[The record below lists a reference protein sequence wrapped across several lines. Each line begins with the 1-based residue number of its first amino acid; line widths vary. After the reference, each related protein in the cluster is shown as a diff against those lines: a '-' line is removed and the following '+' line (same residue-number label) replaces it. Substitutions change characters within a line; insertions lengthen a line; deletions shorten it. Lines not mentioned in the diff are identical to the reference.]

1 MIKDTRTGVFMP
13 TPKIIAIDGPAA
25 SGKST
30 VGKMLA
36 DDLGYLFFDTGVMYR
51 AVTLAALEAGI
62 SVQDADAITELAENV
77 IIDIRPASL
86 QDGRSSDIL
95 LNNRDIT
102 WMIRKPEVD
111 QNVSL
116 VSTYPGVRKALTAQQ
131 RRIGNTEKLVMVGRD
146 IGTVVLPRAD
156 LKIYLDASAEE
167 RALRRF
173 KEQSRRENAQALE
186 EILNDIHRRDLI
198 DSTRKVA
205 PLHPA
210 EDAIIV
216 NTDGMDVAE
225 VVEKVSALVHNLAAE
240 DPV

>member
-1 MIKDTRTGVFMP
+1 M
-13 TPKIIAIDGPAA
+13 PKIIAIDGPAA

-30 VGKMLA
+30 VGKKLA

-77 IIDIRPASL
+77 VIEIRPASL
-86 QDGRSSDIL
+86 QDGRNSDVL
-95 LNNRDIT
+95 LNKRDIT
-102 WMIRKPEVD
+102 WSIRKPEVD

-116 VSTYPGVRKALTAQQ
+116 VSSYSGVRKALTAQQ
-131 RRIGNTEKLVMVGRD
+131 RRIGQTEKLVMVGRD
-146 IGTVVLPRAD
+146 IGTVVLPEAD
-156 LKIYLDASAEE
+156 IKIFLDASAEE

-173 KEQSRRENAQALE
+173 KEQSRRENPQSLE
-186 EILNDIHRRDLI
+186 EILSDIYRRDLI
-198 DSTRKVA
+198 DSTRMIA

-210 EDAIIV
+210 ADAIIL
-216 NTDGMDVAE
+216 NTDGMDVAQ
-225 VVEKVSALVHNLAAE
+225 VVEKVITLVHVMAAE

>member
-1 MIKDTRTGVFMP
+1 MP
-13 TPKIIAIDGPAA
+13 MPKIIAIDGPAA

-30 VGKMLA
+30 VGKKLA

-77 IIDIRPASL
+77 VIEIRPASL
-86 QDGRSSDIL
+86 QDGRNSDVL
-95 LNNRDIT
+95 LNKRDIT
-102 WMIRKPEVD
+102 WSIRKPEVD

-116 VSTYPGVRKALTAQQ
+116 VSSYSGVRKALTAQQ
-131 RRIGNTEKLVMVGRD
+131 RRIGQTEKLVMVGRD
-146 IGTVVLPRAD
+146 IGTVVLPEAD
-156 LKIYLDASAEE
+156 IKIFLDASAEE

-173 KEQSRRENAQALE
+173 KEQSRRENPQPLE
-186 EILNDIHRRDLI
+186 EILSDIYRRDLI
-198 DSTRKVA
+198 DSTRMIA

-210 EDAIIV
+210 ADAIIL
-216 NTDGMDVAE
+216 NTDGMDVAQ
-225 VVEKVSALVHNLAAE
+225 VVEKVITLVHVMAAE

>member
-1 MIKDTRTGVFMP
+1 MP
-13 TPKIIAIDGPAA
+13 MPKIIAIDGPAA

-30 VGKMLA
+30 VGKKLA

-77 IIDIRPASL
+77 VIEIRPASL
-86 QDGRSSDIL
+86 QDGRNSDVL
-95 LNNRDIT
+95 LNKRDIT
-102 WMIRKPEVD
+102 WSIRKPEVD

-116 VSTYPGVRKALTAQQ
+116 VSSYSGVRKALTAQQ
-131 RRIGNTEKLVMVGRD
+131 RRIGQTEKLVMVGRD
-146 IGTVVLPRAD
+146 IGTVVLPEAD
-156 LKIYLDASAEE
+156 IKIFLDASAEE

-173 KEQSRRENAQALE
+173 KEQSRRENPQSLE
-186 EILNDIHRRDLI
+186 EILSDIYRRDLI
-198 DSTRKVA
+198 DSTRMIA

-210 EDAIIV
+210 ADAIIL
-216 NTDGMDVAE
+216 NTDGMDVAQ
-225 VVEKVSALVHNLAAE
+225 VVEKVITLVHVMAAE